1 MHNLPFAQPG
11 QFYRGNLHT
20 HCTESDGDYPVEEV
34 VRRYREK
41 GYDFLALSDHF
52 LECYDYPVTDTRSFR
67 SDNFTTLIA
76 AELHAGNLLND
87 EVWHLLAVGL
97 PLDFAPKKEHE
108 GIVELAGRAF
118 AAGAF
123 IGIVHPAWYG
133 LAPEDARIL
142 PFAHAVEV
150 YNHGAQMANDRGDG
164 WGLCDVLLNR
174 GSRLHAFATDDAH
187 HMAHDAFGGWIFAK
201 AERLEP
207 QLILQSLKS
216 GAFYSSQGPQIENI
230 TIEGDVVSVECSP
243 ASTVIISG
251 RGSRSDKV
259 FGTKLRSARL
269 PLGRFVQGH
278 FRITVVD
285 AQGRKAWSNP
295 VWLS

>member
-76 AELHAGNLLND
+76 
-87 EVWHLLAVGL
+87 
-97 PLDFAPKKEHE
+97 
-108 GIVELAGRAF
+108 
-118 AAGAF
+118 
-123 IGIVHPAWYG
+123 
-133 LAPEDARIL
+133 
-142 PFAHAVEV
+142 HAVEG
-150 YNHGAQMANDRGDG
+150 YNHGSQMENDRGDG

-187 HMAHDAFGGWIFAK
+187 HMAHD
-201 AERLEP
+201 
-207 QLILQSLKS
+207 
-216 GAFYSSQGPQIENI
+216 
-230 TIEGDVVSVECSP
+230 
-243 ASTVIISG
+243 
-251 RGSRSDKV
+251 
-259 FGTKLRSARL
+259 SARL

>member
-76 AELHAGNLLND
+76 
-87 EVWHLLAVGL
+87 
-97 PLDFAPKKEHE
+97 
-108 GIVELAGRAF
+108 
-118 AAGAF
+118 
-123 IGIVHPAWYG
+123 
-133 LAPEDARIL
+133 
-142 PFAHAVEV
+142 HAVEV
-150 YNHGAQMANDRGDG
+150 YNHGSQMKNDRGDG

>member
-76 AELHAGNLLND
+76 
-87 EVWHLLAVGL
+87 
-97 PLDFAPKKEHE
+97 
-108 GIVELAGRAF
+108 
-118 AAGAF
+118 
-123 IGIVHPAWYG
+123 
-133 LAPEDARIL
+133 
-142 PFAHAVEV
+142 HAVEV
-150 YNHGAQMANDRGDG
+150 YNH
-164 WGLCDVLLNR
+164 
-174 GSRLHAFATDDAH
+174 
-187 HMAHDAFGGWIFAK
+187 
-201 AERLEP
+201 
-207 QLILQSLKS
+207 
-216 GAFYSSQGPQIENI
+216 GPQIENI